1 MTGDKQGDAKVSSG
15 PEGGQIELSQVT
27 SLDVPALDVFRH
39 LKDRHLKCREGL
51 FVAEG
56 LEVVR
61 RLLRSDY
68 EAHSLLITPGK
79 LESLR
84 ADLVPEVPVYVASVE
99 QMQQVAGFAIHRGA
113 VACGVRPAPLTL
125 DEALARC
132 GDGRLIVVLENT
144 CDAQNVG
151 VIVRNAAAFGAGLVV
166 LSGCCDPFYRRAVR
180 VSMGNV
186 FGVPLYFSESLAADL
201 QVIRQRLGVR
211 LVAATPG
218 AGACELGTADTRGP
232 VALLF
237 GAEGDGLS
245 QQVLD
250 MCDDR
255 VSIPMRPG
263 TDSVNVSVAAG
274 IFLFCFTRGR
284 DG

>member
-1 MTGDKQGDAKVSSG
+1 MLTRRPELLIRVVDDLEAGDLQ
-15 PEGGQIELSQVT
+15 
-27 SLDVPALDVFRH
+27 VFRH
-39 LKDRHLKCREGL
+39 LKDRHLKCRQGL

-56 LEVVR
+56 VEVVR

-68 EAHSLLITPGK
+68 EVHSLLVTPGK
-79 LESLR
+79 LEQLGDDLR
-84 ADLVPEVPVYVASVE
+84 AQVPVYVASVE
-99 QMQQVAGFAIHRGA
+99 QMQEVAGFAIHRGA
-113 VACGVRPAPLTL
+113 VACGVRRPALAL
-125 DEALARC
+125 DEALQQAGDAR
-132 GDGRLIVVLENT
+132 LVVVLENI

-186 FGVPLYFSESLAADL
+186 FGLPLYLSENLVDDL
-201 QVIRQRLGVR
+201 QAIRQRLGVR
-211 LVAATPG
+211 LVAATLGDG
-218 AGACELGTADTRGP
+218 ARDLNSINCREPA
-232 VALLF
+232 ALLF

-250 MCDDR
+250 ICDDQ
-255 VSIPMRPG
+255 VTIPMQPG

-274 IFLFCFTRGR
+274 IFLYAFANSSTPPAPSPTRAYP
-284 DG
+284 